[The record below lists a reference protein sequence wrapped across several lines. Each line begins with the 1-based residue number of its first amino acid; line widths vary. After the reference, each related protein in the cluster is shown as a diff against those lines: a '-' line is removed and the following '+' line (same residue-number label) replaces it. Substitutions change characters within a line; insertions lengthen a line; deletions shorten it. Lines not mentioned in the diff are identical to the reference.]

1 MEPPSGTCPRLQ
13 RSDCARISI
22 KAGEKIKI
30 NRSVHPLTAEP
41 PLVKMPYNAVMR
53 SHVCLR
59 EMFLSLRE
67 RVGEREI
74 KKRGESAPKEL

>member
-1 MEPPSGTCPRLQ
+1 LQ
-13 RSDCARISI
+13 RIDCARISI

-30 NRSVHPLTAEP
+30 NKSVHPLTAET
-41 PLVKMPYNAVMR
+41 LLARMPYNAVMR
-53 SHVCLR
+53 SHVCPR
-59 EMFLSLRE
+59 EMFLSFRE